1 MGEVSNTRSEPRP
14 NIVCLEG
21 NGARPSHRGIGFIE
35 SQVMYTLNTT
45 EVHGVA
51 YASNF
56 KADGSVGDGVAFAIV
71 GDHEN
76 RPTDMTN
83 IVVINERAKQ
93 TEAE

>member
-1 MGEVSNTRSEPRP
+1 MEYIT
-14 NIVCLEG
+14 
-21 NGARPSHRGIGFIE
+21 
-35 SQVMYTLNTT
+35 
-45 EVHGVA
+45 
-51 YASNF
+51 SNF

-93 TEAE
+93 AEVE